1 MLSDTSKYAS
11 SQTGDGKLMN
21 DSVTPGVLE
30 FTKTEQGYKYLHYF
44 ISVEFTWYLDKEKI
58 RTLSL

>member
-44 ISVEFTWYLDKEKI
+44 ISVEFT
-58 RTLSL
+58 